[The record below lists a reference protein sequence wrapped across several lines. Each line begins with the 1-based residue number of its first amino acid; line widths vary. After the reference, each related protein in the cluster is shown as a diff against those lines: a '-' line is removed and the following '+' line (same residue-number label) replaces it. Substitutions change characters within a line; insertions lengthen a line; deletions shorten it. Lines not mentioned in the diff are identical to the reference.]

1 MMEKKYQ
8 HMMEQVNMDEGFAS
22 GLLEQIQAERPQ
34 KRPRPLRTALIA
46 ACVCL
51 ALVGTAVAA
60 SDIIQQYFHTQ
71 VVDSYDDIVSEESEN
86 DGSSS
91 IAISGPGSGLTNR
104 TADEAQA
111 NLVEQTQ
118 FTWNYW
124 ETEALADPDSGVTD
138 CVTGTAGDV
147 RTVRLTYSDGSTMEK
162 YLGDSAEPVLEAAGL
177 FSLDDTALA
186 DSYFPA
192 AETFYLTVKRD
203 AGQRITEVSMWG
215 MYRATEGDGWFTLN
229 YSYWPDIEFGTSYTF
244 DDYYDTVGI
253 YTRTD
258 GIQVSYQIKDFAF
271 WSECG
276 TNHTELALTGQNLSE
291 EDLRPLFEQ
300 FDLSGAVN
308 YAG

>member
-1 MMEKKYQ
+1 MMEQRYR
-8 HMMEQVNMDEGFAS
+8 HMMEQVNMDKDFEAD
-22 GLLEQIQAERPQ
+22 LLERIREGRP
-34 KRPRPLRTALIA
+34 KRRPRPLRTALIA

-51 ALVGTAVAA
+51 VLVGTAVAA
-60 SDIIQQYFHTQ
+60 SDVIQQYFHTQ
-71 VVDSYDDIVSEESEN
+71 VLDSYDDIVPGESEN
-86 DGSSS
+86 DGSSY
-91 IAISGPGSGLTNR
+91 IAISGPASGPTNR

-118 FTWNYW
+118 STWNYW

-138 CVTGTAGDV
+138 CVSDTVGDV

-177 FSLDDTALA
+177 FSLDNTALA
-186 DSYFPA
+186 DSYSPA
-192 AETFYLTVKRD
+192 AETFYLTIKRD

-276 TNHTELALTGQNLSE
+276 TKHTELALTGQNLSE
-291 EDLRPLFEQ
+291 EELLPLFEQ

>member
-8 HMMEQVNMDEGFAS
+8 HMMEQVNMDECFAS
-22 GLLEQIQAERPQ
+22 GLLERIREGRP
-34 KRPRPLRTALIA
+34 KRRPRPLRTALIA

-71 VVDSYDDIVSEESEN
+71 VVDSYDEMIPEQSDGEES
-86 DGSSS
+86 
-91 IAISGPGSGLTNR
+91 AIRFTAPSDNWPNQ

-111 NLVEQTQ
+111 DVVEQFQ
-118 FTWNYW
+118 SSW
-124 ETEALADPDSGVTD
+124 EGWTKDTPADPNSGVTD
-138 CVTGTAGDV
+138 CVTGTVGDV
-147 RTVRLTYSDGSTMEK
+147 QTMCLTYSDGSTMEK
-162 YLGDSAEPVLEAAGL
+162 YLGDRAGPVLEAAGL
-177 FSLDDTALA
+177 FSIDDTALGDNFSPVA
-186 DSYFPA
+186 N
-192 AETFYLTVKRD
+192 TFYLTVKRD
-203 AGQRITEVSMWG
+203 ADQQMTEVSFFG
-215 MYRATEGDGWFTLN
+215 MYRFTDGDGWFTLN

-276 TNHTELALTGQNLSE
+276 TKHTELAMTGQNLSE
-291 EDLRPLFEQ
+291 EEILSLFEQ
-300 FDLSGAVN
+300 FDLSSAV
-308 YAG
+308 YFAG

>member
-1 MMEKKYQ
+1 MMEQRYR
-8 HMMEQVNMDEGFAS
+8 HMMEQVNMDKDFEAD
-22 GLLEQIQAERPQ
+22 LLERIREGRP
-34 KRPRPLRTALIA
+34 KRRPRPLRTALIA

-51 ALVGTAVAA
+51 VLVGTAVAA
-60 SDIIQQYFHTQ
+60 SDVIQQYFHTQ
-71 VVDSYDDIVSEESEN
+71 VLDSYDDIVPGESEN
-86 DGSSS
+86 DGSSY
-91 IAISGPGSGLTNR
+91 IAISGPASGPTNR

-118 FTWNYW
+118 STWNYW
-124 ETEALADPDSGVTD
+124 ETEALADPGSGVTD
-138 CVTGTAGDV
+138 CLSDTVGDV

-186 DSYFPA
+186 DSYSPA
-192 AETFYLTVKRD
+192 AETFYLTIKRD

-276 TNHTELALTGQNLSE
+276 TKHTELALTGQNLSE
-291 EDLRPLFEQ
+291 EELLPLFEQ

>member
-1 MMEKKYQ
+1 MMEQRYR
-8 HMMEQVNMDEGFAS
+8 HMMEQVNMDEEFEAD
-22 GLLEQIQAERPQ
+22 LLERIREGRP
-34 KRPRPLRTALIA
+34 KRRPRPLRTALIA

-51 ALVGTAVAA
+51 VLVGTAVAA
-60 SDIIQQYFHTQ
+60 SDVIQQYFHTQ
-71 VVDSYDDIVSEESEN
+71 VLDSYDDIVPGESEN
-86 DGSSS
+86 DGSSY
-91 IAISGPGSGLTNR
+91 IAISGPASGPTNR

-118 FTWNYW
+118 STWNYW
-124 ETEALADPDSGVTD
+124 ETEALADPGSGVTD
-138 CVTGTAGDV
+138 CLSDTVGDV

-186 DSYFPA
+186 DSYSPA
-192 AETFYLTVKRD
+192 AETFYLTIKRD

-276 TNHTELALTGQNLSE
+276 TKHTELALTGQNLSE
-291 EDLRPLFEQ
+291 EELLPLFEQ

>member
-1 MMEKKYQ
+1 MMEQRYR
-8 HMMEQVNMDEGFAS
+8 HMMEQVNMDEDFEA
-22 GLLEQIQAERPQ
+22 GLLERIREGRP
-34 KRPRPLRTALIA
+34 KRRPRPLRTALIA

-162 YLGDSAEPVLEAAGL
+162 YLGDRAGPVLEAAGL
-177 FSLDDTALA
+177 FSIDDTALGDNFSPVA
-186 DSYFPA
+186 N
-192 AETFYLTVKRD
+192 TFYLTVKRD
-203 AGQRITEVSMWG
+203 ADQQMTEVSFFG
-215 MYRATEGDGWFTLN
+215 MYRFTDGDGWFTLN

-276 TNHTELALTGQNLSE
+276 TKHTELAMTGQNLSE
-291 EDLRPLFEQ
+291 EEILSLFEQ
-300 FDLSGAVN
+300 FDLSSAV
-308 YAG
+308 YFAG

>member
-1 MMEKKYQ
+1 MMEQRYR
-8 HMMEQVNMDEGFAS
+8 HMMEQVNMDKDFEAD
-22 GLLEQIQAERPQ
+22 LLERIREGRP
-34 KRPRPLRTALIA
+34 KRRPRPLRTALIT

-51 ALVGTAVAA
+51 VLVGTAVAA
-60 SDIIQQYFHTQ
+60 SDVIQQYFHTQ
-71 VVDSYDDIVSEESEN
+71 VLDSYDDIVPGESEN
-86 DGSSS
+86 DGSSY
-91 IAISGPGSGLTNR
+91 IAISGPASGPTNR

-118 FTWNYW
+118 STWNYW
-124 ETEALADPDSGVTD
+124 ETEALADPGSGVTD
-138 CVTGTAGDV
+138 CLSDTVGDV

-186 DSYFPA
+186 DSYSPA
-192 AETFYLTVKRD
+192 AETFYLTIKRD

-276 TNHTELALTGQNLSE
+276 TKHTELALTGQNLSE
-291 EDLRPLFEQ
+291 EELLPLFEQ

-308 YAG
+308 YAV